1 VLPFLV
7 VKHPTYRLELVQGL
21 MRDGSW
27 IASGAALD
35 TAGQLGFDEDDIY
48 DCIVNRLSDT
58 HFYKT
63 MPAAKRANCMQ
74 DVYHITYEGVRIYLK
89 LQVMVDAVVVSFK
102 EQ

>member
-1 VLPFLV
+1 
-7 VKHPTYRLELVQGL
+7 VKHSAYSLDLIKGL

-27 IASGAALD
+27 FITGAALD
-35 TAGQLGFDEDDIY
+35 TAGELGFDGDDVY
-48 DCIVNRLSDT
+48 DCIVNHLSET

-63 MPAAKRANCMQ
+63 MPAQSRLGTMQ

-89 LQVMVDAVVVSFK
+89 LQVRVDAVVISFK